1 MCLFL
6 CVYPNDF
13 LSITRPHALPHLF
26 AEREVRV
33 LEEIS
38 SELGKKL
45 SILFLGD
52 ASQILSHVFR
62 LQGPGQTNQALDF
75 IVKIVRA
82 DADEANRRSIDIRSI
97 VHSNLLPLLAD
108 LMVVLGNEN
117 PDDAASVSTHDFIPK
132 LTMTFFFWFQAVS
145 ALRKVGRIM
154 SSNPGSQ
161 DNSNADIVHLLK
173 SNLLGIVSYMSEMLQ
188 DIRGKKTTLAKRQII
203 RAFGALIVQVHDVL
217 PNVAPQVSRY

>member
-1 MCLFL
+1 MIELTKRYKKPPHGFLSPFLPRIAPFVIARKCTNPELFAEMCQFL
-6 CVYPNDF
+6 GVYPSSF

-33 LEEIS
+33 LEEIA

-52 ASQILSHVFR
+52 ASLILAHIFR
-62 LQGPGQTNQALDF
+62 LQGPGQTNQVLDF

-82 DADEANRRSIDIRSI
+82 DADEINRRSIDIRSI

-117 PDDAASVSTHDFIPK
+117 PDDAASV
-132 LTMTFFFWFQAVS
+132 
-145 ALRKVGRIM
+145 G
-154 SSNPGSQ
+154 G
-161 DNSNADIVHLLK
+161 VHTL
-173 SNLLGIVSYMSEMLQ
+173 V
-188 DIRGKKTTLAKRQII
+188 RGCR
-203 RAFGALIVQVHDVL
+203 
-217 PNVAPQVSRY
+217 

>member
-1 MCLFL
+1 MCQFL
-6 CVYPNDF
+6 GVYPNSF

-33 LEEIS
+33 LEEAA

-52 ASQILSHVFR
+52 ASQILAHVFR

-82 DADEANRRSIDIRSI
+82 DADEVNRRSIDIRGI

-117 PDDAASVSTHDFIPK
+117 PDDAASVSA
-132 LTMTFFFWFQAVS
+132 Q
-145 ALRKVGRIM
+145 
-154 SSNPGSQ
+154 
-161 DNSNADIVHLLK
+161 
-173 SNLLGIVSYMSEMLQ
+173 
-188 DIRGKKTTLAKRQII
+188 
-203 RAFGALIVQVHDVL
+203 
-217 PNVAPQVSRY
+217 

>member
-1 MCLFL
+1 MCQFL
-6 CVYPNDF
+6 GAYPNSF

-26 AEREVRV
+26 AEREIKV
-33 LEEIS
+33 LEEIA

-52 ASQILSHVFR
+52 ASQILAHVFR

-82 DADEANRRSIDIRSI
+82 DADEVNRRSIDIRGI

-117 PDDAASVSTHDFIPK
+117 PDDAASVSTHYLIPR
-132 LTMTFFFWFQAVS
+132 LPMTLFF
-145 ALRKVGRIM
+145 
-154 SSNPGSQ
+154 
-161 DNSNADIVHLLK
+161 LL
-173 SNLLGIVSYMSEMLQ
+173 
-188 DIRGKKTTLAKRQII
+188 
-203 RAFGALIVQVHDVL
+203 
-217 PNVAPQVSRY
+217 SRPSVR

>member
-1 MCLFL
+1 MCQFL
-6 CVYPNDF
+6 GVYPNDF

-33 LEEIS
+33 LEEIA

-52 ASQILSHVFR
+52 ASQILSYIFR

-75 IVKIVRA
+75 IVKIVQA
-82 DADEANRRSIDIRSI
+82 DADEANRPSIDIKGI

-117 PDDAASVSTHDFIPK
+117 PDDAASVSAHELVPK
-132 LTMTFFFWFQAVS
+132 LSMT
-145 ALRKVGRIM
+145 
-154 SSNPGSQ
+154 
-161 DNSNADIVHLLK
+161 
-173 SNLLGIVSYMSEMLQ
+173 
-188 DIRGKKTTLAKRQII
+188 II
-203 RAFGALIVQVHDVL
+203 FSGHQCT
-217 PNVAPQVSRY
+217 